1 MKFVDDQNLTTVG
14 EPFVA
19 VPGMAG
25 AFRAGAP
32 YCADCVH
39 ADRLGR
45 RNTKAHGLAGKCLLF
60 ERRMRLR
67 GPSFPLSRGHCDD
80 HEKARSQ

>member
-1 MKFVDDQNLTTVG
+1 MNNGPKFSGSAHVIFADIMGDDLSTI
-14 EPFVA
+14 E
-19 VPGMAG
+19 
-25 AFRAGAP
+25 RI
-32 YCADCVH
+32 
-39 ADRLGR
+39 LGR

-67 GPSFPLSRGHCDD
+67 GPSFPLSRGHRDD